1 MATAKS
7 RLIGPAQVAA
17 GPTTVLTAGALEQVV
32 MQMIMV
38 SNPSASAI
46 NFTMSIGADA
56 AATRIIGTNAT
67 VGNIAANSVQ
77 QFYGSWPVQPTEIV
91 TVSASTG
98 AVLVIVVTG
107 ERRTLG

>member
-1 MATAKS
+1 MILASSPDPIILVFNCTSGTLAS
-7 RLIGPAQVAA
+7 FN
-17 GPTTVLTAGALEQVV
+17 PTR
-32 MQMIMV
+32 
-38 SNPSASAI
+38 SASAI

-98 AVLVIVVTG
+98 AVLVLVVTG

>member
-1 MATAKS
+1 M
-7 RLIGPAQVAA
+7 AA
-17 GPTTVLTAGALEQVV
+17 GPVTVLTAGATEQVV

-38 SNPSASAI
+38 SNPSNSAI

-56 AATRIIGTNAT
+56 VGTRIIGTNAT
-67 VGNIAANSVQ
+67 VGNIPANSVQ
-77 QFYGSWPVQPTEIV
+77 QFYGTWPVQPAEIV

-98 AVLVIVVTG
+98 AVLVLTVGG